1 MELEEIIQGC
11 KNGNEKCQNSLV
23 QLYATR
29 LMALCMRYTHDRD
42 LAKDAL
48 QETFIN
54 AFKYIHSYSGSGSIE
69 GWLRRIAVNCSLK
82 TIKTMYEIHT
92 LEETA
97 IDTNAF
103 AEVPDVYSTMGKDD
117 IMALL
122 TRLPHSQYVIFNLN
136 IIEGY
141 NHGEIAQMLNITES
155 TSRSTLCKARNR
167 LVEILQNENFTEKL
181 YAKVGT

>member
-54 AFKYIHSYSGSGSIE
+54 AFKYINSYSGSGSIE
-69 GWLRRIAVNCSLK
+69 GWLRRI
-82 TIKTMYEIHT
+82 
-92 LEETA
+92 
-97 IDTNAF
+97 F
-103 AEVPDVYSTMGKDD
+103 A
-117 IMALL
+117 
-122 TRLPHSQYVIFNLN
+122 R
-136 IIEGY
+136 
-141 NHGEIAQMLNITES
+141 
-155 TSRSTLCKARNR
+155 
-167 LVEILQNENFTEKL
+167 
-181 YAKVGT
+181 

>member
-1 MELEEIIQGC
+1 
-11 KNGNEKCQNSLV
+11 V

-29 LMALCMRYTHDRD
+29 LMALCMRYTHDQD

-69 GWLRRIAVNCSLK
+69 GWLRRMRSIAVSKPL
-82 TIKTMYEIHT
+82 KTMYEIHT

-103 AEVPDVYSTMGKDD
+103 AEVPDVYSSMGKDD

-167 LVEILQNENFTEKL
+167 LVEILQNENFTEKTL
-181 YAKVGT
+181 RKKLVLNINA

>member
-1 MELEEIIQGC
+1 M
-11 KNGNEKCQNSLV
+11 
-23 QLYATR
+23 
-29 LMALCMRYTHDRD
+29 
-42 LAKDAL
+42 
-48 QETFIN
+48 
-54 AFKYIHSYSGSGSIE
+54 
-69 GWLRRIAVNCSLK
+69 
-82 TIKTMYEIHT
+82 
-92 LEETA
+92 EETA